1 MLRLTFCVL
10 SLFFFSCIEE
20 GSSEDKEGS
29 SEDKSVP
36 EVNPKGKKFLVK
48 AKQYSREDFLAH
60 KSADKAAKGNASGGS
75 STVSTGT
82 NMPTN
87 PPE

>member
-1 MLRLTFCVL
+1 MILMLRLTFSVL
-10 SLFFFSCIEE
+10 SLFFFSCIE
-20 GSSEDKEGS
+20 EGS

>member
-10 SLFFFSCIEE
+10 SLFFFSCIE
-20 GSSEDKEGS
+20 EGS

>member
-1 MLRLTFCVL
+1 MKLMLRLTFCVL
-10 SLFFFSCIEE
+10 SLFFFSCIE
-20 GSSEDKEGS
+20 EGS

>member
-1 MLRLTFCVL
+1 MKLMLRLTFCVL

-60 KSADKAAKGNASGGS
+60 KSADKAASVPEVNPKGKKFLVKAK
-75 STVSTGT
+75 
-82 NMPTN
+82 
-87 PPE
+87 